1 MSLLVIHCPLKPF
14 AGSSSKSEES
24 ARADQFAWC
33 LCENPAEDP
42 TAGRQGIGSAESMP
56 YADEVLVLIPTLD
69 VRLIETKVPLVKAK
83 KLQQV
88 LPSLVEEY
96 LLAGADSVL
105 VHALPPFL
113 GQMGSQ
119 RTLAIIDRVWFYWL
133 NQQLSALLAPR
144 IRFIPD
150 CLLLSYAKAEEPLTA
165 DQYPEIA
172 IPSLA
177 FKTAENEIIYTW
189 RKSEQLGLAW
199 VEQNPSEQLP
209 SMVENCKPV
218 EWSWN
223 WLMISAVAFSRRTDI
238 AAASLNLLLAAPNA
252 KKTPLKLNARWQSAQ
267 AKGINGL
274 ANVYQSWV
282 DKNLWVAPSRW
293 AIYAISSIFI
303 GFSLHAAWLS
313 VDDWR
318 WGRNLEMTAAQ
329 FLSPTSIAL
338 LAQNKTNDSVT
349 GAFIKQL
356 TQEERRKGQTTD
368 ADFVPMAAKVQQLKA
383 ALGKETLQKITYDG
397 YRIDFEFKP
406 SAIPLSASEII
417 KKAELLGMMVIDLGN
432 NRYRLEPYA
441 GLGSNTKEAS
451 L

>member
-14 AGSSSKSEES
+14 AGSASKIEES

-42 TAGRQGIGSAESMP
+42 AAGLQGIGSAETMP

-105 VHALPPFL
+105 VHALPPL
-113 GQMGSQ
+113 PGQMGSQ

-133 NQQLSALLAPR
+133 SQQLSALLAPR

-150 CLLLSYAKAEEPLTA
+150 CLLLSYAKADEILTA
-165 DQYPEIA
+165 HQFPEIT

-189 RKSEQLGLAW
+189 RKSEQVGLAW

-209 SMVENCKPV
+209 SMVEKSKPV

-267 AKGINGL
+267 TKGINGL

-293 AIYAISSIFI
+293 AVYAISSIFI

-406 SAIPLSASEII
+406 SASPLSASEII

-441 GLGSNTKEAS
+441 GLGSNAKEAS